1 NVGASGRPLRIFRS
15 GVPTVV
21 RKAVPAGT
29 LGGGPAGADTP
40 GRFAPERG
48 AAGRGVR
55 RPVGYTR
62 ASGSERSNANLSFAS
77 SLPASGYSPEKQA
90 SQWRS
95 RSPRTASYTP
105 ASDRYAS
112 ESAPSSSA

>member
-1 NVGASGRPLRIFRS
+1 MRPTAVGDRLDTESAVGLVARTRPRAHASGAGEMWGASGRPLRIFRS

-21 RKAVPAGT
+21 RRAVPAGT

-55 RPVGYTR
+55 RS
-62 ASGSERSNANLSFAS
+62 A
-77 SLPASGYSPEKQA
+77 
-90 SQWRS
+90 
-95 RSPRTASYTP
+95 TP
-105 ASDRYAS
+105 ARAAAS
-112 ESAPSSSA
+112 ARTRTC